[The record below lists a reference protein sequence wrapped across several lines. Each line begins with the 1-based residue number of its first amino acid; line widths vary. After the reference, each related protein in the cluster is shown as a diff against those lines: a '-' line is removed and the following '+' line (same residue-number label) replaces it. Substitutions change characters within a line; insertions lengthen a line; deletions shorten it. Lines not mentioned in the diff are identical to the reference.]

1 MCVHAFT
8 RARKDV
14 HTHVRTRAAACLDC
28 TAAHARSG
36 PAGAMVVSSFVMRHV
51 WVKADLVEEFDFWCK
66 PCGAYWVVN
75 AVVAAMITLL
85 EAIAVFCTAYRMVRP

>member
-1 MCVHAFT
+1 MYACV
-8 RARKDV
+8 RA
-14 HTHVRTRAAACLDC
+14 C
-28 TAAHARSG
+28 TARTHARRSVAWLRSCARNG
-36 PAGAMVVSSFVMRHV
+36 RAGAMVVSSFVMRHV